1 MKDAGRLNQGQ
12 GAAWGWGHRLLSTPP
27 LPQLERPVQEWLQSK
42 AKGTLLGGTASYQDV
57 FNGTIGSIGIQVRQA
72 EASLETQTA
81 LRDQAE
87 QSLNSIAGVNLDEEA
102 ANLLKYQ
109 QAYQASAQVVVA
121 ANQMFQ
127 TLLDAFR

>member
-1 MKDAGRLNQGQ
+1 
-12 GAAWGWGHRLLSTPP
+12 
-27 LPQLERPVQEWLQSK
+27 LQR
-42 AKGTLLGGTASYQDV
+42 KGTLIGGTASYQET